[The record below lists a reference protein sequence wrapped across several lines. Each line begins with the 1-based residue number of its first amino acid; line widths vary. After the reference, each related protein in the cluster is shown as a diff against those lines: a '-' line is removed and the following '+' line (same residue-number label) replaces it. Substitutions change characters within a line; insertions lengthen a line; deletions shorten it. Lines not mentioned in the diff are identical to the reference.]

1 MLSVDIEKEI
11 KQENKI
17 LLGLSMR
24 KFICVLISLLMAILF
39 ALLFSMN
46 FYVSIIPSMVV
57 GAIAFAF
64 GWIKFDGVP
73 MEEFLFKKIN
83 EAFYGTKKRTYRT
96 KNAYVTLLNK
106 EYARRKQ
113 IDLANK
119 QVRKNLKK
127 QKKSKVKEN
136 YIR

>member
-24 KFICVLISLLMAILF
+24 KFICVLISLLMAIVF

-119 QVRKNLKK
+119 QVRKSLKK

>member
-39 ALLFSMN
+39 ALLVSMN

-119 QVRKNLKK
+119 QVRKSLKK

>member
-24 KFICVLISLLMAILF
+24 KFICVLISLLMAIVF

-119 QVRKNLKK
+119 QVRKSLKM

>member
-24 KFICVLISLLMAILF
+24 KFICVLRSVLMAIVF

-119 QVRKNLKK
+119 QVRKSLKM

>member
-24 KFICVLISLLMAILF
+24 KFICVGISLLFAILF

-57 GAIAFAF
+57 GGVAFAF

-73 MEEFLFKKIN
+73 MEEFLFKKVN
-83 EAFYGTKKRTYRT
+83 EAFYGTKRRKYRT
-96 KNAYVTLLNK
+96 KNAYVTLLNG
-106 EYARRKQ
+106 EYSRRKQ
-113 IDLANK
+113 IDLSNK
-119 QVRKNLKK
+119 QVKKSLKK
-127 QKKSKVKEN
+127 QKKSKIKEN

>member
-24 KFICVLISLLMAILF
+24 KFICVGISLLFAILF

-57 GAIAFAF
+57 GGVAFAF

-73 MEEFLFKKIN
+73 MEEFLFKQVT
-83 EAFYGTKKRTYRT
+83 EAFYGTKRRKYRT
-96 KNAYVTLLNK
+96 KNAYVTLLNG
-106 EYARRKQ
+106 EYSRRRQ
-113 IDLANK
+113 IDLSNK
-119 QVRKNLKK
+119 QVKKSLKK
-127 QKKSKVKEN
+127 QKKSKIKEN

>member
-24 KFICVLISLLMAILF
+24 KFICVGISLLFAILF

-119 QVRKNLKK
+119 QVRKSLKK